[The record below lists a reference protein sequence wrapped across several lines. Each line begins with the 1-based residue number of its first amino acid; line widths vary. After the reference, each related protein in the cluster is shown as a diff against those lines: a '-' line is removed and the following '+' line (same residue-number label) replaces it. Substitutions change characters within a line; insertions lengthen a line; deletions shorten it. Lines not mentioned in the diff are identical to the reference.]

1 MITHSSPA
9 LPIEAP
15 TSSAEAAALDAD
27 ALLQASRRV
36 DWRFLLP
43 DPNLG
48 RVAFLG
54 PARGPLIESLRL
66 FSAALAANE
75 AASQDGLYDVV
86 VAVDPTLAALRRAAR
101 LLRPGGQLYVEAC
114 GPLKPTRLLPVGRPR
129 FAAGYIAAVEQLGL
143 AEAAA
148 YWHWPNFESCA
159 EIVPLGEHD
168 ALLLALAR
176 RRSGTGAWLKSTLGR
191 ALLRS
196 GLFVWLV
203 PCFSVV
209 AQKPQDDKMTR

>member
-1 MITHSSPA
+1 VQ
-9 LPIEAP
+9 
-15 TSSAEAAALDAD
+15 AAALDAD

-66 FSAALAANE
+66 FSVALATSE
-75 AASQDGLYDVV
+75 AASQNGPYDVV
-86 VAVDPTLAALRRAAR
+86 VAIDPTHAALRRAAG
-101 LLRPGGQLYVEAC
+101 LLRPGGQLYVEAR
-114 GPLKPTRLLPVGRPR
+114 GPLKPTRLLRGGRPR
-129 FAAGYIAAVEQLGL
+129 FAAGYVAAVEQLGL
-143 AEAAA
+143 VEAAA

-159 EIVPLGEHD
+159 EIVPLDDHD

-176 RRSGTGAWLKSTLGR
+176 RRGGAAAQLKAGFGR

-196 GLFVWLV
+196 GLFARLV

-209 AQKPQDDKMTR
+209 ARKPEPVTR

>member
-1 MITHSSPA
+1 M
-9 LPIEAP
+9 
-15 TSSAEAAALDAD
+15 SSAQAAPLDAD

-66 FSAALAANE
+66 FSAALAAND
-75 AASQDGLYDVV
+75 AAGQDGLYDIV
-86 VAVDPTLAALRRAAR
+86 VAVDPEHAVLRRAAG
-101 LLRPGGQLYVEAC
+101 LLRPGGHLYVEAR
-114 GPLKPTRLLPVGRPR
+114 GPFKPARLLRGGRPR
-129 FAAGYIAAVEQLGL
+129 FAAGYVAAVRRLGL
-143 AEAAA
+143 VEAVAH
-148 YWHWPNFESCA
+148 WHWPNFESCA
-159 EIVPLGEHD
+159 EIVPLGERD

-176 RRSGTGAWLKSTLGR
+176 RRGGAGARLKSALGR
-191 ALLRS
+191 ALLWS
-196 GLFVWLV
+196 GMFARLA

-209 AQKPQDDKMTR
+209 ARKSDQLSLRGQ